1 MSWKLETFVLRL
13 GLSAVLAV
21 PALAGAES
29 ADGLAATLSLEASGV
44 DVQSAADDVALRF
57 TLANTSAQT
66 VRIAKWH
73 TPLTG
78 DLYGPIFSVKRD
90 GRAVEYVGKV
100 YKLLATPLTGD
111 YIALRPGASVSRV
124 IELSEFYDMT
134 AGGTY
139 EVQYQVEL
147 GFGAAPNSAR
157 ATATMTARLA
167 SNAVT
172 FERAGDAAPAATSA
186 GPEASTDAD
195 FTIQAVAP
203 GFRSCSS
210 SRQTALRSALPAAEN
225 YAKSS
230 RSFLQNLP
238 TSQRASNARY
248 KTWFGAYTASRYSAV
263 QRNFNQLAS
272 ALSTKKVNFHCDCT
286 ESAYAYVFAN
296 DPYNIHLCNAFWSAP
311 NVGRDSKAGTIV
323 HELSHFNVVAGTDD
337 NAYGHTACK
346 SLARSNPGAAT
357 RNADSHEYF
366 AENTN

>member
-1 MSWKLETFVLRL
+1 MSRKLETFALLL
-13 GLSAVLAV
+13 GLTAILSA
-21 PALAGAES
+21 PATVHAES
-29 ADGLAATLSLEASGV
+29 VDGLRATLSLEGGGV
-44 DVQSAADDVALRF
+44 SAQAAAGDVAVRF
-57 TLANTSAQT
+57 TLQNDGAQT
-66 VRIAKWH
+66 VRLAKWH

-90 GRAVEYVGKV
+90 GRAVEYVGKI
-100 YKLLATPLTGD
+100 YKLLATPLARD
-111 YIALRPGASVSRV
+111 YITLRPGASTSRV
-124 IELSEFYDMT
+124 IELSEFYDMA
-134 AGGTY
+134 AGGSY

-147 GFGAAPNSAR
+147 GGGTAPGGAR
-157 ATATMTARLA
+157 AAAVTTARLE
-167 SNAVT
+167 SNAVA
-172 FERAGDAAPAATSA
+172 FERGGEAADAVLPAAEAPA
-186 GPEASTDAD
+186 DAD
-195 FTIQAVAP
+195 FTIQALAP

-225 YAKSS
+225 YAKSA

-238 TSQRASNARY
+238 TSQRASNTRY
-248 KTWFGAYTASRYSAV
+248 KTWFGAYTASRYSTV

-311 NVGRDSKAGTIV
+311 GVGRDSKAGTIV
-323 HELSHFNVVAGTDD
+323 HEMSHFNVVAGTDD

-346 SLARSNPGAAT
+346 NLARSNPGAAT